1 MANNQSI
8 MELLEDKIRKNISG
22 YSEEAQAVFNS
33 CDYRKLIEKSF
44 LKIYKFESQVRDL
57 SLEEFSD
64 YYYEEL
70 IGYKCLEYRLLPSDL
85 SLKIDNIL
93 ANEEAEAEKKKYQDF
108 LNEFGGHADSTETD
122 VLNMCVA
129 NYISSIKSVY
139 ESAASYGSKLYLD
152 FNDMA
157 WSEAPETNLSL
168 LALLDHK
175 SSLKN
180 IINKLNKFWWSYGHA
195 DALALKAKARLTDI
209 TTKLEK
215 DVSEMDRLYFTA
227 QAVYKSPDK
236 RDELIR
242 TLLNVKLPVSKL
254 AMAEAAVN
262 DNTINDERMEELLFG
277 IKPGLK
283 LLEKNEKRA

>member
-1 MANNQSI
+1 
-8 MELLEDKIRKNISG
+8 
-22 YSEEAQAVFNS
+22 
-33 CDYRKLIEKSF
+33 
-44 LKIYKFESQVRDL
+44 
-57 SLEEFSD
+57 
-64 YYYEEL
+64 
-70 IGYKCLEYRLLPSDL
+70 
-85 SLKIDNIL
+85 
-93 ANEEAEAEKKKYQDF
+93 
-108 LNEFGGHADSTETD
+108 
-122 VLNMCVA
+122 
-129 NYISSIKSVY
+129 
-139 ESAASYGSKLYLD
+139 
-152 FNDMA
+152 MA

-168 LALLDHK
+168 LTLLDHK

-215 DVSEMDRLYFTA
+215 NRLYFTA

-242 TLLNVKLPVSKL
+242 TLLNVRLPVSKL
-254 AMAEAAVN
+254 AMAKAAVN
-262 DNTINDERMEELLFG
+262 DERKEELLFG